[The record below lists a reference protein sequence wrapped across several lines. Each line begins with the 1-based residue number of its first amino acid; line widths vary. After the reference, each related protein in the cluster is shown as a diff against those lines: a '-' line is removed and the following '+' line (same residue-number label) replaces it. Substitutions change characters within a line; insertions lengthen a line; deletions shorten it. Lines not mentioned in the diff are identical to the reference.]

1 MLGLRPVAHAG
12 VHRTRLVGPTSI
24 SSLSVDNWVWEETRW
39 LSDQSAL
46 KPWRRLGVGGR
57 AYPGADTYPSTTI
70 SGSPFSYDSGNG
82 NLLVEIF
89 GLGQSNICNGCGNS

>member
-1 MLGLRPVAHAG
+1 MVIGPICPQTVAA
-12 VHRTRLVGPTSI
+12 T
-24 SSLSVDNWVWEETRW
+24 
-39 LSDQSAL
+39 
-46 KPWRRLGVGGR
+46 GVGGR